1 MHKIVGV
8 FRFFAALLFAL
19 ACIVLVLV
27 YLQWVSP
34 SKKRGVIKT
43 WAAAFMRIVGMKWH
57 VEGEVYDKPCLIVAN
72 HISFI
77 DIFALNAVK
86 PGRFIAKSEI
96 ADWPVFGRIAKGVDT
111 LFIQRKN
118 HRSII
123 TVNQQISG
131 ALMDKQTIM
140 LFPEGKTSPGLTLL
154 PLKANLIEPAILSG
168 TPELPVALCY
178 TENGQKTVKASYAN
192 IQIFVCLWTIV
203 STPGLELTMKFLPL
217 IDVNGKT
224 RHEVAKEASALMS
237 AAMGVDDPMKDAP
250 EPLRHHCD
258 AIGNDL
264 SLTDQNA
271 EVKEKIPS

>member
-1 MHKIVGV
+1 MYKIVGV

-123 TVNQQISG
+123 TVNQQIR
-131 ALMDKQTIM
+131 K
-140 LFPEGKTSPGLTLL
+140 
-154 PLKANLIEPAILSG
+154 KAA
-168 TPELPVALCY
+168 V
-178 TENGQKTVKASYAN
+178 
-192 IQIFVCLWTIV
+192 
-203 STPGLELTMKFLPL
+203 
-217 IDVNGKT
+217 
-224 RHEVAKEASALMS
+224 H
-237 AAMGVDDPMKDAP
+237 
-250 EPLRHHCD
+250 
-258 AIGNDL
+258 
-264 SLTDQNA
+264 
-271 EVKEKIPS
+271 